1 MGKKRFMVVGL
12 GILGETVA
20 RTLAS
25 EGAEVIALDMDP
37 VYVERI
43 KDTTAMAV
51 QGDSTDPKLLDQLG
65 ARKMDAVIVCIGENF
80 PGALMTTVQLLD
92 LKVKHVAVRATSKMH
107 ADLLR
112 RLGAHDV
119 FFVESEMGKAIAHRL
134 ATPGILHEMDLGEG
148 FRIVE
153 SSARPWMIGKNIAEL
168 ALPKNYAIQI
178 IAMRDSNATTS
189 LVMPTADL
197 VIKDSFSLLLV
208 GRDRDL
214 ARLMED

>member
-1 MGKKRFMVVGL
+1 MAKKRFMVVGL

-20 RTLAS
+20 RTLAL

-37 VYVERI
+37 VYIERI

-51 QGDSTDPKLLDQLG
+51 QGDSTDPKLLAQLG
-65 ARKMDAVIVCIGENF
+65 VEKLDAVIVCIGENF

-92 LKVKHVAVRATSKMH
+92 LKVKHVAVRATTELH
-107 ADLLR
+107 ANLLR

-168 ALPKNYAIQI
+168 ALPKNYAVQI
-178 IAMRDSNATTS
+178 IAMRDSALSNT
-189 LVMPTADL
+189 LVMPKAD
-197 VIKDSFSLLLV
+197 IAIQKSYNLLLV

-214 ARLMED
+214 LRLMED